1 MNRAIQF
8 AACLLVSA
16 CASPPHDTLGFKGV
30 VYSRTSE
37 TSSGQT
43 FAVPGAG
50 LATVGGGTLF
60 IYVLKLDDGSKYAVR
75 SYNGGF
81 AVGTCMAVYMNAE
94 RSQSAGYL
102 NVKETTVVP
111 ATGCKASGQG
121 E

>member
-1 MNRAIQF
+1 V
-8 AACLLVSA
+8 LVSA

-30 VYSRTSE
+30 VYSRNSE

-50 LATVGGGTLF
+50 FATVGGGTLH
-60 IYVLKLDDGSKYAVR
+60 IYVLALDDGSKYAVR
-75 SYNGGF
+75 SYNGSF
-81 AVGTCMAVYMNAE
+81 AVGTCLAVYMSAE

-102 NVKETTVVP
+102 NVRETTIVP
-111 ATGCKASGQG
+111 STGCKASAGG